1 MLDTLDEGLQWLVLL
16 KVYGEEIWVLPLTAV
31 AIALTKGRTWAIPV
45 RVSLL
50 LLLLIYV
57 VVFRM
62 HWHSWLAVPILALVI
77 ASDLVRDHWY
87 RLFGGWRTA
96 WLEKADAGSLGKR
109 PHMRYRPVIVLFQAA
124 AVVATFVYFDAPGDL
139 WAIGAAAIV
148 LAALFGLLP
157 AWRRMA
163 ETRFRRELQRDPR
176 LGRYLD
182 WVRAT
187 RIRASADRRSLLAEN
202 WVARARRHTRPRG
215 VRLRLAR
222 WVIRQ
227 RRMLSIESAFVI
239 QNLRRERERAWQEL
253 QIVLHG
259 GAADNRG
266 TASPRMA
273 AIGDILASE
282 NGQAA
287 LSNWLA
293 MTEALAEC
301 LAFANDRPDDNAGVR
316 PQWSAA
322 SELLAHAGEVEQ
334 EIVLDLKRERR
345 SAKAAARA
353 EAESRIAEHQARASR
368 YFDLAAC
375 CVENHLE
382 PGSGVPG
389 APLEARW
396 RRVIGRR
403 AWWRPQATS
412 DPKVTEETLWR
423 IVLAL
428 RYQILDTLSQSKSDL
443 PKLRPAVTL
452 FRGDLGAEPSARLLV
467 AALARDAAE
476 SSLWISA
483 HQGDPSSRWVFDD
496 RRPWVDRLK
505 QFDYWQARLH
515 PDRAADDHSV
525 IAATALRRVL
535 HLWGIAI
542 EQDLDVLRR
551 GTDIWRD
558 RLESAADYFIYEG
571 SLRVRRLAAL
581 AEQQSQSPAALDQVI
596 EVI

>member
-1 MLDTLDEGLQWLVLL
+1 MLDTLDDGLQRLVILT
-16 KVYGEEIWVLPLTAV
+16 VYGEEIWVLPLTA
-31 AIALTKGRTWAIPV
+31 AIIAVTKGRTWAIPV
-45 RVSLL
+45 RIALL

-77 ASDLVRDHWY
+77 ASDVGRDHWY
-87 RLFGGWRTA
+87 RLLGGLRAAWTERTEA
-96 WLEKADAGSLGKR
+96 SSAGKR
-109 PHMRYRPVIVLFQAA
+109 RKLRYRPVVLLFQVA
-124 AVVATFVYFDAPGDL
+124 AVVATFFYFDAPGDL

-157 AWRRMA
+157 AWRRIA
-163 ETRFRRELQRDPR
+163 ETRFQQELQQDPR

-182 WVRAT
+182 WVRMT
-187 RIRASADRRSLLAEN
+187 RIRAAADRKSLLAEN
-202 WVARARRHTRPRG
+202 WVARRRSHVAPRG

-222 WVIRQ
+222 FILRP
-227 RRMLSIESAFVI
+227 RRMLSIESTFVI
-239 QNLRRERERAWQEL
+239 QNLRREREQAWQAL
-253 QIVLHG
+253 QVVLHG
-259 GAADNRG
+259 AAADRPG
-266 TASPRMA
+266 TASPPML
-273 AIGDILASE
+273 AIGDILASQ

-287 LSNWLA
+287 LANWLA

-301 LAFANDRPDDNAGVR
+301 LAFANDRPGDNAGER
-316 PQWSAA
+316 PQWLAA
-322 SELLAHAGEVEQ
+322 SELLAHAAEVEQ
-334 EIVLDLKRERR
+334 EIVLDLKRE
-345 SAKAAARA
+345 ARA
-353 EAESRIAEHQARASR
+353 SREPAGDDAKSRIAEHQARASR

-382 PGSGVPG
+382 PGTGVAG
-389 APLEARW
+389 APIEARW
-396 RRVIGRR
+396 RRVVGRR
-403 AWWRPQATS
+403 MWWRPQSIA
-412 DPKVTEETLWR
+412 DPKVAEEALWR

-452 FRGDLGAEPSARLLV
+452 FRGDIGPDPSTPLLV

-476 SSLWISA
+476 SGLWISA
-483 HQGDPSSRWVFDD
+483 HQGDPSSRWAFDD

-515 PDRAADDHSV
+515 RDGTADEHSI
-525 IAATALRRVL
+525 IAASALRRVL

-542 EQDLDVLRR
+542 EQDLDVLRW
-551 GTDIWRD
+551 GTEIWRD

-581 AEQQSQSPAALDQVI
+581 AERQSQSPAVFDQVVELI
-596 EVI
+596 